1 MYYRLAMPLVDFV
14 LELMYFQKA
23 LLFVFALKL
32 ISLSLFFRKNF
43 IIKTQHGYT
52 RQIHIK
58 DSIRQGGI
66 LSVLEYANLMDE
78 ITKEIRKNPKCNIN
92 IGNETT
98 PGCFLWMDDVVLMHT
113 DPRMIQIMLDTTY
126 RISQRYRIKFGT
138 EKSKVLHIGPP
149 TPLRNKFTLGL
160 QTLEA
165 TDTYK
170 YLGITLNTT
179 MT

>member
-1 MYYRLAMPLVDFV
+1 MY
-14 LELMYFQKA
+14 A
-23 LLFVFALKL
+23 LDSSGVKGKDWTITKKL
-32 ISLSLFFRKNF
+32 NDNLTAS
-43 IIKTQHGYT
+43 IKTQHGYT

-113 DPRMIQIMLDTTY
+113 DPRMIQNMLDTTY

-165 TDTYK
+165 TDTVRHI
-170 YLGITLNTT
+170 LIQIPGDNQVLNLIPG
-179 MT
+179 